1 MKQFFKYMFASM
13 FGFIIAGVLLIFILA
28 ALIGS
33 ALNSSDSEKEV
44 VVKEKSILQISLDDV
59 VKDKASQNPFEGL
72 SKGKFD
78 SEKKLNLYHIIRSI
92 KAASTDNNIA
102 GIFLDLQSVNA
113 GAAST
118 VEIRNA
124 LLDFKKTKKFIYAYS
139 EMYSQKSYFL
149 ASVADK
155 VFLNPQGDFDWKG
168 LSAELLFF
176 KHTLE
181 KLEIEPQIIRHG
193 KFKSAVE
200 PFIEDKMSTA
210 NRLQTKTYMNDI
222 WNTIVNGVSLE
233 RKISV
238 SELQNYANTL
248 AVQSPD
254 DALKLKFVDKL
265 TYRDEVITELKKLVG
280 KDAKAEL
287 SFLKLEKYDATVHT
301 TVSSNKIAVIYA
313 EGEIE
318 SGDGDA
324 NSIGSE
330 TLAKEIH
337 KAANDENV
345 KAIVLRVNSPGG
357 SALASDV
364 IWRETKLAASRKT
377 FVVSMGDL
385 AASGGYYIACGANK
399 IFAEPT
405 TITGSIG
412 VFGLMFNVQKLLNNK
427 LGIYVDTVKTNALA
441 DIGSSTRSMTMQ
453 ERQIIQNGVE
463 RVYATF
469 IGRVAEGRKKSTA
482 DIDSIGQG
490 RVWSGSD
497 AKDLGLVDE
506 LGGLNDAINYA
517 AKKANIDKYRIL
529 ELPKSKN
536 LVEQIFNNVDDET
549 ETRILK
555 THLGNTY
562 PYYMKFNHV
571 LNMRGIQA
579 RMEYDVDIY

>member
-1 MKQFFKYMFASM
+1 M

-238 SELQNYANTL
+238 TELQNYANTL

>member
-1 MKQFFKYMFASM
+1 M

>member
-1 MKQFFKYMFASM
+1 
-13 FGFIIAGVLLIFILA
+13 
-28 ALIGS
+28 
-33 ALNSSDSEKEV
+33 
-44 VVKEKSILQISLDDV
+44 
-59 VKDKASQNPFEGL
+59 
-72 SKGKFD
+72 
-78 SEKKLNLYHIIRSI
+78 
-92 KAASTDNNIA
+92 
-102 GIFLDLQSVNA
+102 
-113 GAAST
+113 
-118 VEIRNA
+118 
-124 LLDFKKTKKFIYAYS
+124 
-139 EMYSQKSYFL
+139 MYSQKSYFL

-238 SELQNYANTL
+238 TELQNYANTL

>member
-238 SELQNYANTL
+238 TELQNYANTL

-562 PYYMKFNHV
+562 PYYMKFNNV

>member
-1 MKQFFKYMFASM
+1 M

-28 ALIGS
+28 ALIVS
-33 ALNSSDSEKEV
+33 ALNSSDSEQVV

-78 SEKKLNLYHIIRSI
+78 SEKKLNLFHIIRSI

-238 SELQNYANTL
+238 TALQNYANTL

-280 KDAKAEL
+280 KDAKTEL

-324 NSIGSE
+324 NTIGSE

-337 KAANDENV
+337 KAANDDNV

-385 AASGGYYIACGANK
+385 AASGGYYISCGANK

-441 DIGSSTRSMTMQ
+441 DIGSSTRSMTIQ

-463 RVYATF
+463 RVYSTF

-497 AKDLGLVDE
+497 AKELGLVDE

-536 LVEQIFNNVDDET
+536 LVEQIFNNVDEET
-549 ETRILK
+549 EARIIK

>member
-1 MKQFFKYMFASM
+1 MFASM

>member
-238 SELQNYANTL
+238 TELQNYANTL